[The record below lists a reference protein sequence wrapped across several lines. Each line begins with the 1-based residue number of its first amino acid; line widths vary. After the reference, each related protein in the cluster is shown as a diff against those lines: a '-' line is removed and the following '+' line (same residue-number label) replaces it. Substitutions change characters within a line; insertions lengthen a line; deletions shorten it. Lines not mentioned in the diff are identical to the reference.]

1 MKTFDMKRFWN
12 ATVWLAMNRLHAMMK
27 TSIGLAVFFFF
38 LFLWVGT
45 TEPVARMSL
54 YAVNSS
60 MLAVFNTVQV
70 AVLMFAGSWITTDML
85 SVQGRIRALM
95 LPASNFEKFV
105 SRCVFAL
112 VSSFAVVF
120 VATLAADA
128 CQMLFRLVTGGHVA
142 VMSWMCIK
150 SLFMMLSYDF
160 GADTFAANL
169 LLSLLFFVVHSF
181 YVLGGVFFRRNQWI
195 LTTLVSFVAFNVFGG
210 LISAFFM
217 GLDFNFLYSVGEWM
231 DTMTRTYG
239 DVVSFVAL
247 GVFDLFLLLL
257 VVAFY
262 WMAYKLFCRIQLK
275 NNKWT
280 NL

>member
-1 MKTFDMKRFWN
+1 MKTFDIKRFWN
-12 ATVWLAMNRLHAMMK
+12 AAVWLAMNRLHAMLK
-27 TSIGLAVFFFF
+27 IVIGLSVFFFF

-70 AVLMFAGSWITTDML
+70 AVLMFAGSWLTTDMF

-95 LPASNFEKFV
+95 LPASNLEKFV

-112 VSSFAVVF
+112 VSSLAVVF
-120 VATLAADA
+120 VATLAADV

-142 VMSWMCIK
+142 VMSWMCIR
-150 SLFMMLSYDF
+150 SLFMMLCYDF
-160 GADTFAANL
+160 GADTFAAYL
-169 LLSLLFFVVHSF
+169 LLCLMFFVVHSF
-181 YVLGGVFFRRNQWI
+181 YVLGGVLFRRNQWI

-210 LISAFFM
+210 LVSALFR
-217 GLDFNFLYSVGEWM
+217 GLDFNFLHSVGKWM
-231 DTMTRTYG
+231 DTMTCDG